1 MNYHAVLGVVFMRA
15 ALLPA
20 CGCVQCLLLVAGAC
34 CLNAMVV
41 LLSHTLPRRLP
52 APALLWYMQ
61 TARVCNKHTR
71 ILYVYVRL

>member
-1 MNYHAVLGVVFMRA
+1 MR
-15 ALLPA
+15 
-20 CGCVQCLLLVAGAC
+20 V
-34 CLNAMVV
+34 MVV
-41 LLSHTLPRRLP
+41 LLHSYNFASHTLPRRLP